1 MVSKSVSLFYKT
13 FFSRNIFRLIF
24 SRMKEKKDG
33 KSRTTYG
40 STCGISL
47 NNSPLAT
54 STTEKDDLNPALSLR
69 SYHHP
74 QHHSYYQTAPPM
86 SVAFSSSPST
96 NYAKTFQ
103 QPIDYNT
110 TTPTD
115 MYDMTNNYCLKQSPT
130 SPFNPSNYY
139 SNGIGNN
146 LKTNYLPP
154 TSYERAPV
162 SFDSYYFNSDASSVI
177 HHQQS
182 GPAAPPF
189 A

>member
-1 MVSKSVSLFYKT
+1 MFDS
-13 FFSRNIFRLIF
+13 

-33 KSRTTYG
+33 KSRTQYG
-40 STCGISL
+40 SGCGLSL

-54 STTEKDDLNPALSLR
+54 STTEKDELNSSLTLR
-69 SYHHP
+69 SYHHHP
-74 QHHSYYQTAPPM
+74 QHHGYYQTAPPPM
-86 SVAFSSSPST
+86 SVTFSSSSSS
-96 NYAKTFQ
+96 NYSKPFQ
-103 QPIDYNT
+103 QQIDYNT

-115 MYDMTNNYCLKQSPT
+115 MYEMTTNYCMKQSPT

-139 SNGIGNN
+139 TNGVGNN
-146 LKTNYLPP
+146 LKANYIPP
-154 TSYERAPV
+154 TSYERHPV
-162 SFDSYYFNSDASSVI
+162 SFDSYYFNSDTSSVL